1 MLTTSALSQA
11 CASTKARI
19 AELMAEDTK
28 ALDCQ
33 RAQTDAAAWRVAAV
47 RTGKD
52 RKYGIR

>member
-1 MLTTSALSQA
+1 MLTTSAHSQA